1 MLSCDYVYVGSAQSS
16 SFAISVTHADDHTA
30 GAAVDSNAGVAAP
43 PPGAVTVFARGSFL
57 VSTARKQVFAEVV
70 EDWAKHPH
78 DQGPAAAAT
87 AGDGAVD
94 GGDNEDAKQASAE
107 TDGADEDEDEA
118 VDYLTL
124 AKVISMG
131 SNS

>member
-1 MLSCDYVYVGSAQSS
+1 MVSYVGSAQSLG
-16 SFAISVTHADDHTA
+16 FAISVTHADDHTA
-30 GAAVDSNAGVAAP
+30 GAAVDSNAGLTAP

-78 DQGPAAAAT
+78 DQGPAAAAAAAV
-87 AGDGAVD
+87 AGD
-94 GGDNEDAKQASAE
+94 GGDNEEAKQASAE